1 MAPGLYS
8 GVVPFPS
15 SILGHNLLS
24 FLLQGSS
31 PTAMLGALLLPLDHP
46 CNGF

>member
-15 SILGHNLLS
+15 ILGHNLLS
-24 FLLQGSS
+24 FLLQDSS
-31 PTAMLGALLLPLDHP
+31 PTVMVGALLLPLDHP